1 MEDTRTVIYEDHENG
16 SLGYAIVRVADRH
29 RMYDDT
35 DMVWELAHGAVTRT
49 LGWVRLSAPSSEIV
63 PHREPVEVFVGAPGR
78 EGLREVYIGDE
89 EEPAATFR
97 LTPSRRG
104 VTA

>member
-1 MEDTRTVIYEDHENG
+1 MADTRTIIFDDPRSG
-16 SLGYAIVRVADRH
+16 TLGYAIVEVADRA
-29 RMYDDT
+29 RLDGET
-35 DMVWELAHGAVTRT
+35 VRRLADGAVTRT
-49 LGWVRLSAPSSEIV
+49 LGWVRLSAPSSDLT

-78 EGLREVYIGDE
+78 EGLREVYIGDDE
-89 EEPAATFR
+89 SPAATFR